1 MADIYKNGVLVQH
14 LSNAK
19 LPNNEWK
26 KQAGINPK
34 TNQPERIC
42 TPPLKE
48 EMRKLIRIQ
57 DEQDAVNSFQ
67 WYNLPCNITSEELE
81 RLLYYHGNL
90 AFFYMKEIDQF
101 FFMKYAL
108 DGTIDFYGRFNQ
120 IHPVP
125 ISGGTTD
132 QEKDAIK
139 AQEKMLSNFKYKVQ
153 HDIKL
158 DELTIEDL
166 DTTAVLLSDYSKQRG
181 QTVIPRQQLQES
193 IIDIESD
200 IPCYLRTSL
209 KNSTGVLGM
218 RVNDQSAYSNVLA
231 ANESLDDA
239 ALTGKRMVP
248 VISNVDFQDLSGS
261 TTSRAAEYLEALQA
275 VDNLRLGFHGIQNGG
290 LFQKKAHMLEAEESM
305 NMGKANSAL
314 QDRQWNRQHFCDI
327 VNSIWG
333 LGIWCEPK
341 ENALGA
347 DINMDGQENQDDG
360 PEMVQNM
367 PMSDDGGEDD

>member
-1 MADIYKNGVLVQH
+1 MADIYKDGVLVSHQN
-14 LSNAK
+14 NAK
-19 LPNNEWK
+19 IPNNEWK
-26 KQAGINPK
+26 KQAGVNPK
-34 TNQPERIC
+34 TNKPTREC
-42 TPPLKE
+42 PPTLKE

-67 WYNLPCNITSEELE
+67 WYNLPAGLTSEELE
-81 RLLYYHGNL
+81 RLLYYHGQL
-90 AFFYMKEIDQF
+90 CFFYFKELDRF

-125 ISGGTTD
+125 VSGGTTEE
-132 QEKDAIK
+132 EKAAVK
-139 AQEKMLSNFKYKVQ
+139 AQEKLLSMFKLKVQ

-158 DELTIEDL
+158 DEIKLEDL
-166 DTTAVLLSDYSKQRG
+166 DTTAVLLHDYSKQRG
-181 QTVIPRQQLQES
+181 QTVIPRQQLQEP
-193 IIDIESD
+193 IIDIEAD
-200 IPCYLRTSL
+200 IPCYLRTAL
-209 KNSTGVLGM
+209 KNSTGVQGM
-218 RVNDQSAYSNVLA
+218 RVNDQGAYSNVAA
-231 ANESLDDA
+231 ANDQIDDA
-239 ALTGKRMVP
+239 ALDGTRLIP
-248 VISNVDFQDLSGS
+248 IISSIEFQDLAGGQV
-261 TTSRAAEYLEALQA
+261 AKCEEYLESLQA

-290 LFQKKAHMLEAEESM
+290 LFQKKAQVLEAEETM

-327 VNSIWG
+327 VNSVWG

-360 PEMVQNM
+360 PDSVSYGE
-367 PMSDDGGEDD
+367 GGDTND